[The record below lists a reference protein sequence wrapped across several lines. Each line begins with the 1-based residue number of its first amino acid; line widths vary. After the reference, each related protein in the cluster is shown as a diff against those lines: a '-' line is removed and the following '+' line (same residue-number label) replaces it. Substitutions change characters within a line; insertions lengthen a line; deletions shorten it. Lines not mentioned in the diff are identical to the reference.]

1 MPNGIVEMCIDAKTM
16 AAVQTPALM
25 GKGLKLSRL
34 QLPCPPPPACP
45 SSAVVHEEAGLEQA
59 LPQCEHVQVGDVQD
73 DRHQHQQVAGEQPT
87 GLQ

>member
-34 QLPCPPPPACP
+34 QLPCPPPPRHVHHLP
-45 SSAVVHEEAGLEQA
+45 SYMRRRGWS
-59 LPQCEHVQVGDVQD
+59 
-73 DRHQHQQVAGEQPT
+73 RHCLSVST
-87 GLQ
+87 CR